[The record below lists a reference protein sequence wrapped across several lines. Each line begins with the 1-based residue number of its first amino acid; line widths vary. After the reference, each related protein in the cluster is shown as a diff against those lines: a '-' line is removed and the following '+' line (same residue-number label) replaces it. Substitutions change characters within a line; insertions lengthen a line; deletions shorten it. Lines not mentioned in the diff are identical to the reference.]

1 MPEAILIDRESSAP
15 IAVGQTKHTAS
26 EIDSAMTEAQDY
38 AGALHHDNQRPL
50 AVGLA
55 GTSEDGFKLRVSKRV
70 GSNWELITYDK
81 NPISWIPTRAD
92 LILISTPSGPTEF
105 GHPFRRLRFWQTEPT
120 RLTDYCGNRDQGRV
134 SSGSSCCCD
143 ACALAFARSHTEGH
157 ALHPE

>member
-1 MPEAILIDRESSAP
+1 MAESIKVSERRTEHLLNDLLVSQGWNLRRPPRGEIVFQHEYRAFPELREALSKASKSGSGAGVPEAILIDRESSAP
-15 IAVGQTKHTAS
+15 IAVVETKHTAS

-81 NPISWIPTRAD
+81 NPIS
-92 LILISTPSGPTEF
+92 
-105 GHPFRRLRFWQTEPT
+105 
-120 RLTDYCGNRDQGRV
+120 
-134 SSGSSCCCD
+134 
-143 ACALAFARSHTEGH
+143 
-157 ALHPE
+157 